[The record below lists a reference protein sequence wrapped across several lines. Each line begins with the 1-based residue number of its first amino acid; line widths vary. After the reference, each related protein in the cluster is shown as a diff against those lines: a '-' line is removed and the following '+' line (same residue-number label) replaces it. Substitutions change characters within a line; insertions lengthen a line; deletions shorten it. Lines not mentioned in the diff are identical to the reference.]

1 MRIKNICIILSVM
14 LTVSSMLYAS
24 EGVFISVSGKVEYR
38 LPGQGWRS
46 AAVGDR
52 VPTGTQISTGF
63 NSRASIEIE
72 QAVLRVEALT
82 RMRIDELVKKEGLIS
97 TDINLRVGKIQAEVK
112 RTEDLRHDFKLR
124 SAQSTAAVRG
134 TSFVYDGVNLETF
147 DGTVHF
153 TNPFNIGRNVSAG
166 ADAVIG
172 EEGILP
178 SGTQDD
184 DFMTP
189 FEGSD
194 SINVLKYGNVGGT
207 VHFE

>member
-1 MRIKNICIILSVM
+1 
-14 LTVSSMLYAS
+14 
-24 EGVFISVSGKVEYR
+24 
-38 LPGQGWRS
+38 
-46 AAVGDR
+46 
-52 VPTGTQISTGF
+52 
-63 NSRASIEIE
+63 
-72 QAVLRVEALT
+72 
-82 RMRIDELVKKEGLIS
+82 
-97 TDINLRVGKIQAEVK
+97 
-112 RTEDLRHDFKLR
+112 
-124 SAQSTAAVRG
+124 VR
-134 TSFVYDGVNLETF
+134 
-147 DGTVHF
+147 F